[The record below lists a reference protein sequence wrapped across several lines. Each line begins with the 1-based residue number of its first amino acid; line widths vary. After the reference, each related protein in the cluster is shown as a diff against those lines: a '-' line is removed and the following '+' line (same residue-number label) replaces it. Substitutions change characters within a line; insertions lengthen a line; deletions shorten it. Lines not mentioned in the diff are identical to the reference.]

1 MKTKL
6 EIVNSVTEAVKFAF
20 TRLPMTIRLGWL
32 GVFLFFVIF
41 IGGMAVTVGATGGM
55 AFIESL
61 ENMENGDFDP
71 RFIGTILGFYAG
83 LFFWG
88 LLGVLAMVPF
98 IVVMHQIAA
107 GAIEPP
113 RGFAYFRFGGR
124 EIKFIL
130 ANIILGVLSTVVLI
144 VTMLPGY
151 LALIIGV
158 LGNVPAEA
166 WQALGSDPD
175 MFERAIEDNVDGGQ
189 SAMSGLIV
197 GLVFLVG
204 IILYVWFSLRA
215 ILFTTAAAVEN
226 EVAPFG
232 AFGLTGGNVWRIL
245 AAVLFFIV
253 VIFALEMLV
262 VTVLLVGGGIAG
274 AMMIPLFMQGGTAA
288 VIGGVIVGLVVLVLY
303 ILMIAFFAALEIG
316 FKGKMYQSLT
326 RDPDPVS
333 GMSDER
339 QPLS

>member
-6 EIVNSVTEAVKFAF
+6 EIVNTVTEAVKFAF
-20 TRLPMTIRLGWL
+20 TKLPMTIRLGWL
-32 GVFLFFVIF
+32 GVVLFFVIF

-55 AFIESL
+55 EFIQSL

-98 IVVMHQIAA
+98 IVVMHRIAA

-113 RGFAYFRFGGR
+113 HGFAYFRFGGR

-130 ANIILGVLSTVVLI
+130 ANIILSVLAAVVLI
-144 VTMLPGY
+144 ITMLPGY

-166 WQALGSDPD
+166 WQALGSDPE
-175 MFERAIEDNVDGGQ
+175 MFEQAVEDNVEGGQ

-226 EVAPFG
+226 EFAPFS
-232 AFGLTGGNVWRIL
+232 AFGLTGGNVWRIF

-288 VIGGVIVGLVVLVLY
+288 VIGGVIVGIVVLLLY
-303 ILMIAFFAALEIG
+303 VLMIAFFAALEIG

-326 RDPDPVS
+326 RDGAAEPV
-333 GMSDER
+333 GG
-339 QPLS
+339 

>member
-6 EIVNSVTEAVKFAF
+6 EIVNTVTEAVKFAF

-32 GVFLFFVIF
+32 GVVLMFVIF
-41 IGGMAVTVGATGGM
+41 LGGMAVTFGATGGM
-55 AFIESL
+55 EFIESL
-61 ENMENGDFDP
+61 ENMDNGDFDP

-107 GAIEPP
+107 GTIEPP
-113 RGFAYFRFGGR
+113 RGVAFFRFGGR
-124 EIKFIL
+124 EVKFIV
-130 ANIILGVLSTVVLI
+130 ANIIMFILSTI
-144 VTMLPGY
+144 VITVTLLPGY
-151 LALIIGV
+151 LALVIG
-158 LGNVPAEA
+158 LFSNVPAEA

-175 MFERAIEDNVDGGQ
+175 MFERAFEENFDGGQ

-197 GLVFLVG
+197 FLVFLVG

-215 ILFTTAAAVEN
+215 ILFTTAAAVESDF
-226 EVAPFG
+226 APFS

-245 AAVLFFIV
+245 AAVLLFFV
-253 VIFALEMLV
+253 VIIALEMLV
-262 VTVLLVGGGIAG
+262 FTVFFIGGGIVG

-288 VIGGVIVGLVVLVLY
+288 VIGGVILGIVVIALY
-303 ILMIAFFAALEIG
+303 VLMIAFFAALEIG

-326 RDPDPVS
+326 RDVSAEPV
-333 GMSDER
+333 EA
-339 QPLS
+339 

>member
-6 EIVNSVTEAVKFAF
+6 EIVNTVTETVKFAF
-20 TRLPMTIRLGWL
+20 SNLPMTIRLGWL
-32 GVFLFFVIF
+32 GVVLMFVIF
-41 IGGMAVTVGATGGM
+41 LGGMAVTFGASGGM
-55 AFIESL
+55 EFIESL

-113 RGFAYFRFGGR
+113 RGIAFFRFGGR
-124 EIKFIL
+124 EIKFIV
-130 ANIILGVLSTVVLI
+130 ANVILFVLSSVVFM
-144 VTMLPGY
+144 VTLLPGY

-158 LGNVPAEA
+158 FSNVPVEA
-166 WQALGSDPD
+166 WQAIGSDPD
-175 MFERAIEDNVDGGQ
+175 MFEQAIENNVDGEQ

-226 EVAPFG
+226 EFAPFS

-245 AAVLFFIV
+245 AAVLFFFV
-253 VIFALEMLV
+253 VILALEMLV
-262 VTVLLVGGGIAG
+262 VTVMFIGGGIVG
-274 AMMIPLFMQGGTAA
+274 AMMIPLFMQGGAAA
-288 VIGGVIVGLVVLVLY
+288 VAGGVVVGVVIIALY
-303 ILMIAFFAALEIG
+303 VLMIAFFAALEIG

-326 RDPDPVS
+326 RDVSAEPV
-333 GMSDER
+333 ET
-339 QPLS
+339 